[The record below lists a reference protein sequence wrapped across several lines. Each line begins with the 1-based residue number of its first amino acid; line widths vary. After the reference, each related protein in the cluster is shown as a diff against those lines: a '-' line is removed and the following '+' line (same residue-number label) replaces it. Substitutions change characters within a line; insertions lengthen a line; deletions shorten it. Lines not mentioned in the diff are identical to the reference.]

1 MDDFSE
7 LLNGGDEFGDY
18 TSNYESMEV
27 AVAEQTIRNKCRTF
41 LRSMASVYGDITEL
55 PNSEE
60 LNINLDKKR
69 KAFLQQA
76 EIESVPLESLLFQV
90 SVGKHVLKTLVGH
103 LNNGGAVDES
113 LFDRIF
119 KAQTS
124 LMNVT
129 NTLAKYIRS
138 LPTFFSQLAE
148 EMRIQEQEISELS
161 SFDDATVVSESEVKS
176 IDVGSSDEPI
186 PYMGHGEM
194 LKAIQEQRDALEN
207 DFNSVE
213 NIDTTRDGNLGN
225 NPLRGDG
232 GKLDI
237 EDIV

>member
-7 LLNGGDEFGDY
+7 MLNGGDDFGDY
-18 TSNYESMEV
+18 TSNYEAMEV
-27 AVAEQTIRNKCRTF
+27 AAAEQTIRKKCKTF

-76 EIESVPLESLLFQV
+76 EIESVPLESILFQV

-103 LNNGGAVDES
+103 LNNGGSVDES

-124 LMNVT
+124 LMNIT

-148 EMRIQEQEISELS
+148 EMRIQEQEISEMA
-161 SFDDATVVSESEVKS
+161 SFDDVTVVSESEVKS
-176 IDVGSSDEPI
+176 IGVGTPQDEI
-186 PYMGHGEM
+186 PYMGHGEI
-194 LKAIQEQRDALEN
+194 LRVLQEQKDALEN
-207 DFNSVE
+207 DFSSIE
-213 NIDTTRDGNLGN
+213 NIDTTREGNLGN
-225 NPLRGDG
+225 NPLRGGG

-237 EDIV
+237 DDIV